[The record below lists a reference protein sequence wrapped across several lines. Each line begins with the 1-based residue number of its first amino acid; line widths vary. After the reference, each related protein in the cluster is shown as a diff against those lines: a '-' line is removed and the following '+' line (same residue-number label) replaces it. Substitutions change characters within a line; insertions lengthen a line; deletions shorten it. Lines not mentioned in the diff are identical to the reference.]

1 MVNHNSI
8 GVGGLLRHH
17 NQYLLVKHTYGEYL
31 GQWILPGGHVN
42 PGEHIDDAIVREFK
56 EETMLDVIPRG
67 ILALRSRQRSST
79 SLDCYIVFLLEYIA
93 GQPAS
98 DHLENDD
105 VHFFSLEEI
114 NSMNN
119 IIELSKIIINDFHA
133 SRLKVLEQSITYRPQ
148 GIDPASLRLYL

>member
-1 MVNHNSI
+1 MVNGNYI
-8 GVGGLLRHH
+8 GVGGLLCHL
-17 NQYLLVKHTYGEYL
+17 NQYLLLKHTYGEYQ

-56 EETMLDVIPRG
+56 EETMVDVIPRG
-67 ILALRSRQRSST
+67 ILALRSRQRSTT
-79 SLDCYIVFLLEYIA
+79 SLDCYIVFLVDYVA

-98 DHLENDD
+98 DHRENDA
-105 VHFFSLEEI
+105 VQFFSLEEI

-133 SRLKVLEQSITYRPQ
+133 CRLKVLEESKTYKPQ
-148 GIDPASLRLYL
+148 GIDSEFLRLYL